1 MDGKLQQFAREMF
14 QSSSAF
20 RDLYCELGE
29 GELGIYFTVL
39 QTTARSLCAG
49 FFFAGSLLNT
59 ACMCAARGGGKT
71 SHESSSLSPRACFLF
86 EGSRAL

>member
-49 FFFAGSLLNT
+49 FFAGSLLNT